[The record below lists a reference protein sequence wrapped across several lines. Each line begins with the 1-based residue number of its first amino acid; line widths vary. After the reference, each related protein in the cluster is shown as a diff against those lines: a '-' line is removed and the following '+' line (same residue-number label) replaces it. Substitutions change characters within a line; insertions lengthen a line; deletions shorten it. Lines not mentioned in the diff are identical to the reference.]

1 MLLVLNFSVFLCVC
15 ACVRARARLRV
26 FGCFL
31 LPRTLVYL
39 CLMHYEAFIL
49 VFAVSPEIDKVCL
62 SLQYAVQ

>member
-1 MLLVLNFSVFLCVC
+1 MLLVLKFYCFFCVC
-15 ACVRARARLRV
+15 VCV